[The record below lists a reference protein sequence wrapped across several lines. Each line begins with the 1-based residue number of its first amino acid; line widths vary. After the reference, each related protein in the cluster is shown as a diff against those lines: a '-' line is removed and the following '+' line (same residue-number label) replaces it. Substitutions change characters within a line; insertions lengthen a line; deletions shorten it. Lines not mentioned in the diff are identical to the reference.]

1 MCGYDEGSRGRIKD
15 NFMDTPIFDFVKKYN
30 ESKTARLHMPGHKG
44 VPFLG
49 PEMLDITEIQGAD
62 DLSCPEGI
70 IKKSEEN
77 ASRLFGTECTVFSA
91 GGSTQSI
98 NAMLYL
104 AFVGRDKTSVAP
116 FILAGRNAHK
126 AFIFAAAKIGFDVKW
141 LYPDNSNSLCSAVIT
156 ADALRDELLSLPE
169 KPFAVYV
176 TTPDY
181 LGVLTDIKA
190 LSEVCRE
197 YNIPLLV
204 DNAHGAYSAFLKE
217 PFHPILSGADMCCD
231 SAHKTLPALTGCGYL
246 HIAKDDRFGFCENVH
261 RAMSIFGTSS
271 PSYLLLQSL
280 DLCNAYLEK
289 QVKSDLDICSE
300 QVEEIT
306 LLLKE
311 KNIKNIS
318 QEPVKITADFSTV
331 DKNDFDIS
339 EYFRGYN
346 IEFEY
351 ADKDFVV
358 FMITAQNS
366 EEDFKRLKDAI
377 KELPCFNKAENCIH
391 TPYVTGNQKISIRE
405 AIFSNCEEI
414 PVAEAVGRIC
424 GTPAVSC
431 PPAIPI
437 AVSGEEIT
445 EEHVKLFRH
454 YGKEKISVVIE

>member
-1 MCGYDEGSRGRIKD
+1 M
-15 NFMDTPIFDFVKKYN
+15 
-30 ESKTARLHMPGHKG
+30 
-44 VPFLG
+44 
-49 PEMLDITEIQGAD
+49 
-62 DLSCPEGI
+62 
-70 IKKSEEN
+70 
-77 ASRLFGTECTVFSA
+77 
-91 GGSTQSI
+91 
-98 NAMLYL
+98 
-104 AFVGRDKTSVAP
+104 
-116 FILAGRNAHK
+116 
-126 AFIFAAAKIGFDVKW
+126 
-141 LYPDNSNSLCSAVIT
+141 
-156 ADALRDELLSLPE
+156 
-169 KPFAVYV
+169 
-176 TTPDY
+176 
-181 LGVLTDIKA
+181 
-190 LSEVCRE
+190 
-197 YNIPLLV
+197 
-204 DNAHGAYSAFLKE
+204 
-217 PFHPILSGADMCCD
+217 
-231 SAHKTLPALTGCGYL
+231 
-246 HIAKDDRFGFCENVH
+246 
-261 RAMSIFGTSS
+261 
-271 PSYLLLQSL
+271 
-280 DLCNAYLEK
+280 
-289 QVKSDLDICSE
+289 
-300 QVEEIT
+300 
-306 LLLKE
+306 
-311 KNIKNIS
+311 
-318 QEPVKITADFSTV
+318 KITADFSTV

>member
-44 VPFLG
+44 VSFLG
-49 PEMLDITEIQGAD
+49 PEILDITEIQGAD

-70 IKKSEEN
+70 IKKSEGN
-77 ASRLFGTECTVFSA
+77 AAKLFGTECTVFST

-104 AFVGRDKTSVAP
+104 AFVGRDKASAAP

-141 LYPDNSNSLCSAVIT
+141 LYPEKSNSLCSAVVT
-156 ADALRDELLSLPE
+156 ADDLKNELSSLAE

-181 LGVLTDIKA
+181 LGELTDIKA
-190 LSEVCRE
+190 LSAVCRE

-204 DNAHGAYSAFLKE
+204 DNAHGAYSAFLNK
-217 PFHPILSGADMCCD
+217 PFHPISAGADMCCD

-246 HIAKDDRFGFCENVH
+246 HIAKGDRFGYCDNAH
-261 RAMSIFGTSS
+261 RAMSVFGTSS
-271 PSYLLLQSL
+271 PSYILMQSL

-289 QVKSDLDICSE
+289 QIKCDLDICSG

-306 LLLKE
+306 LLLAE

-318 QEPVKITADFSTV
+318 QEPVKITADFSAV
-331 DKNDFDIS
+331 EKNGFDIGA
-339 EYFRGYN
+339 YFRGWD

-351 ADKDFVV
+351 ADSDYAV
-358 FMITAQNS
+358 FMVTAQNS
-366 EEDFKRLKDAI
+366 EEDFKRLKEAV
-377 KELPCFNKAENCIH
+377 KNLPYFKTAENH
-391 TPYVTGNQKISIRE
+391 TLAPFITGNQKISIRE

-424 GTPAVSC
+424 GAPAVSC

-454 YGKEKISVVIE
+454 YGKEKISVVAE